1 MSLKEK
7 IVKRQLKAMGIDI
20 SNPKNLTF
28 KTIKDLIN
36 SSVPSLIKSKE
47 MIEFLK
53 EQVNELEV
61 GFGD

>member
-61 GFGD
+61 GFGY

>member
-20 SNPKNLTF
+20 SNPKKLTF

-61 GFGD
+61 EFGD

>member
-7 IVKRQLKAMGIDI
+7 IVKKQLKAMGIDI
-20 SNPKNLTF
+20 SNPKKLTF

-61 GFGD
+61 EFGD

>member
-36 SSVPSLIKSKE
+36 SSVPSLIKSKD

-61 GFGD
+61 GFGC